1 MSIDADFLDTNV
13 ILYLL
18 SGDTPN
24 ADRAQAL
31 LDAGGAISVQFLNE
45 FASVTRRKLGC
56 T

>member
-1 MSIDADFLDTNV
+1 VSIEADFLDTNV

-18 SGDTPN
+18 SGDATK

-31 LDAGGAISVQFLNE
+31 LDAGGTISVQVLTE
-45 FASVTRRKLGC
+45 FASVARRKLGC